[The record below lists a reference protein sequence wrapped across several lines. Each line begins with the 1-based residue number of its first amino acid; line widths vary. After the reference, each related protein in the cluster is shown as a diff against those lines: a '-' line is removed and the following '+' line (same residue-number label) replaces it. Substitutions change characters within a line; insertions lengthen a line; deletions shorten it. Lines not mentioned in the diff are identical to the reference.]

1 MSGYPY
7 IIQGDNIVVM
17 MNNTVHNVNKTHVGY
32 TKLLAAIKNDDWE
45 TVENIIEPK
54 KLVLNYG
61 SGNIS
66 IQGSTLFWKGVELH
80 NSLTRRIIR
89 MFQEDFPIEPMVNF
103 MENLMKNPSKT
114 AVDELYGFLENN
126 DLPITPDGY
135 FLAYKKVRD
144 DYTDCHTGTI
154 DNSVGQRPKMDRN
167 MVDDNRNNTCSKGYH
182 FCSLDYLA
190 HFGGERIMIL
200 KVSPEHVVSIPSD
213 YNNSKGRCCEYE
225 VVGELGVNPEE
236 AFTESVMEN
245 SN

>member
-1 MSGYPY
+1 MSYPY

-17 MNNTVHNVNKTHVGY
+17 MNNAVHNVNKTHVGY

-144 DYTDCHTGTI
+144 DYKDCHSGTI
-154 DNSVGQRPKMDRN
+154 DNSVGQVVKMERN
-167 MVDDNRNNTCSKGYH
+167 FVNDNRHETCSTGLH
-182 FCSLDYLA
+182 FCSLDYLDC
-190 HFGGERIMIL
+190 FGGSRIMIL
-200 KVSPEHVVSIPSD
+200 KVSPEAVVSIPSD

-225 VVGELGVNPEE
+225 VVGELGVTPEE

>member
-1 MSGYPY
+1 MSYPY

-17 MNNTVHNVNKTHVGY
+17 MNNVCHNVNRTHVGY
-32 TKLLAAIKNDDWE
+32 TKLLTAIKADDWE

-144 DYTDCHTGTI
+144 DYKDCYTGTI

-200 KVSPEHVVSIPSD
+200 KISPASVVSIPRD

-225 VVGELGVNPEE
+225 VIGELGVTPEA

>member
-17 MNNTVHNVNKTHVGY
+17 MNNVCHNVNRTHVGY
-32 TKLLAAIKNDDWE
+32 TKLLAAIKNNDWE

-144 DYTDCHTGTI
+144 DYKDCHTGTI

-200 KVSPEHVVSIPSD
+200 KISPENVCAIPTD
-213 YNNSKGRCCEYE
+213 YSFSKGRCCEYE
-225 VVGELGVNPEE
+225 VIGELGVTPEA